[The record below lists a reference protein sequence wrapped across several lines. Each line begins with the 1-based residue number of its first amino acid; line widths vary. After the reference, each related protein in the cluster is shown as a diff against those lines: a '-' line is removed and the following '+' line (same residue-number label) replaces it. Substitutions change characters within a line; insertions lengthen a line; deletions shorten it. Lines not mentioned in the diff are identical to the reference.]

1 MTKRAVDAVFLA
13 LFALTDLRAMLRK
26 TAPDHRLDPQQQ
38 QEARALIAQVR
49 GQLERLE
56 EDLLP

>member
-1 MTKRAVDAVFLA
+1 
-13 LFALTDLRAMLRK
+13 MLRK